1 MIKNFNDHAANERTY
16 LSWVRTALGIAG
28 FGIAIPK
35 LDLAPGLF
43 GLIAGFALVVTG
55 SVILILSTIRFVSA
69 TREIEASEVFSAT
82 SVRREVILSVLLLLA
97 IVVFSILVWMSV
109 RQSMT
114 DGSWLSTAA

>member
-43 GLIAGFALVVTG
+43 GLVSGFVLVAIG
-55 SVILILSTIRFVSA
+55 GLMLILSTVRFVTA
-69 TREIEASEVFSAT
+69 TREIEAQEVFLAN
-82 SVRREVILSVLLLLA
+82 SVRREVILSGLLLAA
-97 IVVFSILVWMSV
+97 IVVFSILLWFAA
-109 RQSMT
+109 RQPMGGT
-114 DGSWLSTAA
+114 